1 MVYVQHSNSTGLPVG
16 FNGNGGY
23 CCEFFRLQEMDV
35 PEEAMLGADLFH
47 LVNGSSIITKMVI
60 Q

>member
-23 CCEFFRLQEMDV
+23 CCEIFRLQEMDV
-35 PEEAMLGADLFH
+35 FVEEAMLGADLFH
-47 LVNGSSIITKMVI
+47 W
-60 Q
+60 